1 MKGGEG
7 KGDERGECGSVCVG
21 GGRSEWVCGAIKPAN
36 PGYEPEH
43 THITNTHFHHS
54 GTVTFLV
61 WVA

>member
-7 KGDERGECGSVCVG
+7 KGDERRECVSVCV

-43 THITNTHFHHS
+43 THITNTHTFT
-54 GTVTFLV
+54 TV
-61 WVA
+61 AQ